1 MGLDLGK
8 SRNGQIL
15 ENTRDL
21 SLRCCILLNLAIHS
35 TYCRNFFKQ
44 VCCTSSNFLFVF
56 EYVGWKE
63 GQQKKK
69 DAAAKRKADDGGSK
83 GGKKANAG
91 GEGAE
96 ENKENDDEVQEVQD
110 DDEIQEVPA

>member
-15 ENTRDL
+15 ENTYTGLEPPLLYFMKL
-21 SLRCCILLNLAIHS
+21 SN
-35 TYCRNFFKQ
+35 CRNFFKQ
-44 VCCTSSNFLFVF
+44 VCCTIAKFLFVF

>member
-1 MGLDLGK
+1 MGSDLGK
-8 SRNGQIL
+8 LRNGQIL

-21 SLRCCILLNLAIHS
+21 SLHCCISLNLVILPKL
-35 TYCRNFFKQ
+35 FKQ
-44 VCCTSSNFLFVF
+44 VWCSTSSNFLFVF

>member
-1 MGLDLGK
+1 MK
-8 SRNGQIL
+8 
-15 ENTRDL
+15 L
-21 SLRCCILLNLAIHS
+21 SN
-35 TYCRNFFKQ
+35 CRNFFKQ

-110 DDEIQEVPA
+110 DDEIQEVPAWSPIQAIVWSLGDDSKYRHVRYTPRRFSKQI